1 MRTVLGGRCTQ
12 RGDSLFSMAWVRR
25 AGILLIVLVVALGL
39 GGAAAGAKKKHK
51 KKGKAWASQVTLGHA
66 AANQFNGAIG
76 SKLKECRP
84 SRVVTLF
91 YTDPNTGMTSPLS
104 VQRSDGKAKY
114 QVVLPKDAFAGT
126 YQVQVA
132 QRKIRARKA
141 PQTCKAAESPA
152 IQVG

>member
-1 MRTVLGGRCTQ
+1 
-12 RGDSLFSMAWVRR
+12 MAWVRR
-25 AGILLIVLVVALGL
+25 AGILLTVLVVALGL

-51 KKGKAWASQVTLGHA
+51 KKGTAWASQVTLGHPA
-66 AANQFNGAIG
+66 TTQFNGAVD
-76 SKLKECRP
+76 SKLDACRS

-91 YTDPNTGMTSPLS
+91 YTDPNNGLTSLLS
-104 VQRSDGKAKY
+104 VQRTDGRAKY

-132 QRKIRARKA
+132 QRKIRAHKA

-152 IQVG
+152 INVQ

>member
-1 MRTVLGGRCTQ
+1 
-12 RGDSLFSMAWVRR
+12 MAWVRR
-25 AGILLIVLVVALGL
+25 AGILLTVLVVALGL

-51 KKGKAWASQVTLGHA
+51 KKGQAWASQVTLGHPA
-66 AANQFNGAIG
+66 TTQFTGAVG
-76 SKLKECRP
+76 SKLDACRS

-91 YTDPNTGMTSPLS
+91 YTDPNNGLTSPLS
-104 VQRSDGKAKY
+104 VQRTDGRAKY

-152 IQVG
+152 INVQ

>member
-1 MRTVLGGRCTQ
+1 
-12 RGDSLFSMAWVRR
+12 MASVRR
-25 AGILLIVLVVALGL
+25 VGILLTVLVVALGL

-51 KKGKAWASQVTLGHA
+51 KKGKAWASQVTLGHPA
-66 AANQFNGAIG
+66 ATQFTGAVD
-76 SKLKECRP
+76 SKLDACRS

-91 YTDPNTGMTSPLS
+91 YTDRNNGLTSPLS
-104 VQRSDGKAKY
+104 VQRTDGTARY

-132 QRKIRARKA
+132 QRKIRAHKA

-152 IQVG
+152 INVQ